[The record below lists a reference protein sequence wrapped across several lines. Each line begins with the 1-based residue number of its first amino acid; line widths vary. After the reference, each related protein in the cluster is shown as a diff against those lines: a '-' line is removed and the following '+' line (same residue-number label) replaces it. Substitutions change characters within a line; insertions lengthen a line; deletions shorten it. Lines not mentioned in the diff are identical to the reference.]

1 MRIIFFAGKGG
12 TGKTSI
18 AAATGIR
25 AAEMGKKTVIMSL
38 DVAHSLSD
46 IFDLEKNLL
55 DQNKG
60 RPVQINANLYIQE
73 IDIQE
78 EIKRYW
84 RDIHRYL
91 SSLFNTTG
99 LDEVLAEEL
108 AILPGMEEVSL
119 LLYIN
124 QYVQEKKYDVILLD
138 CAPTGESLRFISIPA
153 TLEWYMKKIFKLE
166 RTIAKYVGPVAKKFT
181 DVPLPDDDYFKALEN
196 LFERLRGVDQIL
208 TNPKI
213 TTVRLITNPEKVV
226 LKETQRAFMYFCLY
240 KMHIDAIIMNR
251 ILPEQL
257 SESYFKNWMKRQ
269 RRHYKTAENIF
280 SPVPILPVNLSRG
293 EILGYPKLKQLAQ
306 QLYGRKNPLQR
317 FYNDEPYQL
326 VKENDNYHLKLK
338 LPFLVKKDVEL
349 NKYVDEL
356 IVRIGGFKRN
366 ILLPR
371 QVASKEQVDAKL
383 DGQVLDICFKG
394 VEDGSQKE

>member
-60 RPVQINANLYIQE
+60 RPVQINPDLYIQE

-91 SSLFNTTG
+91 SRLFNTTG

-124 QYVQEKKYDVILLD
+124 QYVQKKEYDVILLD

-166 RTIAKYVGPVAKKFT
+166 RTLARYVGPVAKRFT
-181 DVPLPDDDYFKALEN
+181 DVPLPDDDYFKALEE
-196 LFERLRGVDQIL
+196 LFGRLKGVDQIL

-226 LKETQRAFMYFCLY
+226 IKETQRAFMYFCLY
-240 KMHIDAIIMNR
+240 KMSIDAIIMNR
-251 ILPEQL
+251 IFPQQIT
-257 SESYFKNWMKRQ
+257 ESYFKSWIKDQQQHREA
-269 RRHYKTAENIF
+269 AEHIF
-280 SPVPILPVNLSRG
+280 NPVPILSVDLFQG
-293 EILGYPKLKQLAQ
+293 EILGYPKLKRLAQ

-317 FYNDEPYQL
+317 FYKEEPYQL
-326 VKENDNYHLKLK
+326 VKENGNYHLKLK
-338 LPFLVKKDVEL
+338 LPFLLKKDVEL
-349 NKYVDEL
+349 NKYFDEL

-371 QVASKEQVDAKL
+371 QVSSKEQVNAKL

-394 VEDGSQKE
+394 AEDGS